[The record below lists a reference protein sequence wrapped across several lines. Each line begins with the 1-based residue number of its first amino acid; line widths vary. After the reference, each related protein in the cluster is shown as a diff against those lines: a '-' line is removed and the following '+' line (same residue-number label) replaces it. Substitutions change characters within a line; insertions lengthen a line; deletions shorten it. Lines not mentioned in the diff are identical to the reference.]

1 MFQIETIIYRKI
13 TNMQPYYES
22 RKARGKKRKEDFLES
37 FPYTARFYFFF
48 NTHNQRCILSCHIII
63 TYIFLYYIVS
73 YVGVDWYL
81 CCQLF
86 ASCLLLGWAGW
97 MLASQNHQNK
107 QHHFSLFFLCCKKCS
122 VDRNTPQPQKL
133 TLFFLHHLSYI
144 LIFLWF
150 SLFGDANKNCR
161 VRKNNC
167 GIYGIS
173 RV

>member
-13 TNMQPYYES
+13 TNMQQCYES
-22 RKARGKKRKEDFLES
+22 RKVRCKKRKEDFLES
-37 FPYTARFYFFF
+37 FPYTVRLYFF

-63 TYIFLYYIVS
+63 TYVFLYYIVS

-107 QHHFSLFFLCCKKCS
+107 QHHFSLFFPCCKKCS
-122 VDRNTPQPQKL
+122 ADRKTSQPQNL
-133 TLFFLHHLSYI
+133 TLFSWIAYIYIYIHIIYIHISIYLFLVV
-144 LIFLWF
+144 WW
-150 SLFGDANKNCR
+150 C
-161 VRKNNC
+161 
-167 GIYGIS
+167 
-173 RV
+173 

>member
-1 MFQIETIIYRKI
+1 MGIWKLKKNVSNRNHNLQKNHKYATMLRKKESKRQKEKGRLGIFSIYWKI
-13 TNMQPYYES
+13 
-22 RKARGKKRKEDFLES
+22 
-37 FPYTARFYFFF
+37 FFF
-48 NTHNQRCILSCHIII
+48 NTHNQRCILSYHIII

-122 VDRNTPQPQKL
+122 VDRKTPQPQML
-133 TLFFLHHLSYI
+133 TLFSCITSGTY
-144 LIFLWF
+144 
-150 SLFGDANKNCR
+150 
-161 VRKNNC
+161 
-167 GIYGIS
+167 
-173 RV
+173 